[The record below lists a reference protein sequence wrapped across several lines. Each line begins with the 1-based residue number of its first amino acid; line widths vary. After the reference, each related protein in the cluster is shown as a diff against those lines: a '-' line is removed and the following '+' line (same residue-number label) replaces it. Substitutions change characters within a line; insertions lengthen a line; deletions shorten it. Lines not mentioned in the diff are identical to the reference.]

1 MVSKQERK
9 ARAQGL
15 RQLGRIFLEVGT
27 AATQGPATRVREQP
41 AASTIASMTCCT
53 SLLASAL
60 GHFFCSGICELSRQ
74 AALWLGFDDSAAL
87 GLAAGLQAVFAA
99 SLF

>member
-27 AATQGPATRVREQP
+27 AATQGPATRVRHQP
-41 AASTIASMTCCT
+41 GDCCQHSLAGQSCI

-60 GHFFCSGICELSRQ
+60 GHMFCPRVL
-74 AALWLGFDDSAAL
+74 
-87 GLAAGLQAVFAA
+87 
-99 SLF
+99 